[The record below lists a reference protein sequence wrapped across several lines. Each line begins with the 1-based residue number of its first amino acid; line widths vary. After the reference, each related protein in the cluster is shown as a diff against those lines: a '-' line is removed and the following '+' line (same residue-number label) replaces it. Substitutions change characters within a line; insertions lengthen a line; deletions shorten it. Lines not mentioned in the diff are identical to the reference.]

1 MLCRLVFSFIL
12 AVNYF
17 NCFCCCFLL
26 GCGFLKFDNAFAS
39 LFTSTIAENWKI
51 TLAAM
56 IQKEIYQSCCRPSW
70 QGILMFSGRK
80 ACKTDMGYKVVRIT
94 YWLYFMLFCKLKGP
108 ILTTN
113 TYRLH
118 LWCFCLTLYL
128 ILIQRYVSCHLQQVF
143 ALG

>member
-1 MLCRLVFSFIL
+1 MLCRLFFFLYFSSKSFL
-12 AVNYF
+12 F
-17 NCFCCCFLL
+17 NLNIVSYNLKIHLL
-26 GCGFLKFDNAFAS
+26 LY
-39 LFTSTIAENWKI
+39 LFTSTTAENWKI
-51 TLAAM
+51 TLAVM
-56 IQKEIYQSCCRPSW
+56 IQREIYRSCCRLSW